1 MTAVTGT
8 AATVAATAATSG
20 TTPSPGTA
28 APRGQVPKLAVT
40 VTEVTEVT
48 SMIKR
53 FRFES
58 TDGEP
63 LPSFS
68 GGAHVIVEMRDGE
81 TLRRNPY
88 SLMSPPSQTSSYT
101 ISVRRDDA
109 GRGGS
114 LFLHRVV
121 RPGHQLIINRP
132 VNLFP
137 IDWRAR
143 RHLLIAGGIGITPF
157 LAQMVQHEADGSD
170 FALHFAVR
178 ERAQGAYLD
187 ELEARYGDRVHI
199 YCDDRDQR
207 IPLDRLLGEQ
217 PLGTHLYVCGPSG
230 MMAWVVSAAR
240 NAGWPDAS
248 LHSERFL
255 ASASGAPY
263 EITLALSRKTIRVTE
278 HQSMLDAIEAA
289 GVDAPYMC
297 RGGAC
302 GECETPVVACE
313 GKILHNDEFLS
324 AEDKASGCKIM
335 PCVSRFEGTT
345 LVLQR

>member
-1 MTAVTGT
+1 MSAS
-8 AATVAATAATSG
+8 AVAAPKAHA
-20 TTPSPGTA
+20 
-28 APRGQVPKLAVT
+28 PKLAVT
-40 VTEVTEVT
+40 VTEVIDITP
-48 SMIKR
+48 MIKR

-58 TDGEP
+58 AGDAP
-63 LPSFS
+63 LPPFS
-68 GGAHVIVEMRDGE
+68 GGAHVILEMQDGA

-101 ISVRRDDA
+101 ISVRRDDG

-114 LFLHRVV
+114 LFLHRAV
-121 RPGHQLIINRP
+121 RPGHRLAISPP

-157 LAQMVQHEADGSD
+157 LAQMVQHEAAGSA
-170 FALHFAVR
+170 FELHLSVR

-187 ELEARYGDRVHI
+187 ELEARYGSRVHI
-199 YCDDRDQR
+199 YCDDRNER
-207 IPLDRLLGEQ
+207 IPLDRLLDAQ
-217 PLGTHLYVCGPSG
+217 PLGTHLYVCGPAG
-230 MMAWVVSAAR
+230 MMEWVLSAAQA
-240 NAGWPDAS
+240 AGWPDAS

-255 ASASGAPY
+255 APASGTPY
-263 EITLALSRKTIRVTE
+263 EVTLAVSAKTVRVSE

-302 GECETPVVACE
+302 GECETAVVVCD
-313 GKILHNDEFLS
+313 GTILHNDNFLS
-324 AEDKASGCKIM
+324 MEDKASGRKIM
-335 PCVSRFEGTT
+335 PCVSRFEGAN

>member
-1 MTAVTGT
+1 MTM
-8 AATVAATAATSG
+8 AT
-20 TTPSPGTA
+20 TA
-28 APRGQVPKLAVT
+28 APRVQVPKLAVT
-40 VTEVTEVT
+40 VTEVAQITP
-48 SMIKR
+48 MIKR
-53 FRFES
+53 FRFEPTGS
-58 TDGEP
+58 VS
-63 LPSFS
+63 LPPFS
-68 GGAHVIVEMRDGE
+68 GGAHVIVELQDGE
-81 TLRRNPY
+81 SLRRNPY
-88 SLMSPPSQTSSYT
+88 SLMSPPSQSSSYT

-114 LFLHRVV
+114 LFLHRDV
-121 RPGHQLIINRP
+121 RPGHRLTISRP

-157 LAQMVQHEADGSD
+157 LAQMVQHETAGSD
-170 FALHFAVR
+170 FELHFAVR

-199 YCDDRDQR
+199 YCDDRDER
-207 IPLDRLLGEQ
+207 VPIGRLLDEQ
-217 PLGTHLYVCGPSG
+217 PLGTHLYVCGPAG
-230 MMAWVVSAAR
+230 MMAMVLSSAR
-240 NAGWPDAS
+240 SAGWPEGS

-255 ASASGAPY
+255 APASGKPY
-263 EITLALSRKTIRVTE
+263 EIRLALSRRTIRVTE
-278 HQSMLDAIEAA
+278 HQSMLDAMEAA

-302 GECETPVVACE
+302 GECETAVVACD

-324 AEDKASGCKIM
+324 TEDKASGRKIM
-335 PCVSRFEGTT
+335 PCVSRFEGTA

>member
-1 MTAVTGT
+1 VTLPST
-8 AATVAATAATSG
+8 AAAPTGASPGAAAAT
-20 TTPSPGTA
+20 TA
-28 APRGQVPKLAVT
+28 RKVQAPKLSVE
-40 VTEVTEVT
+40 VSEVTEIT

-53 FRFES
+53 FRFEAV
-58 TDGEP
+58 DGTR
-63 LPSFS
+63 LPPFS
-68 GGAHVIVEMRDGE
+68 GGAHVIVEMRDGD

-88 SLMSPPSQTSSYT
+88 SLMSPPAQTSSYT
-101 ISVRRDDA
+101 ISVRRDDH

-114 LFLHRVV
+114 LFLHNQV
-121 RPGHQLIINRP
+121 RPGHRLTLSPP

-143 RHLLIAGGIGITPF
+143 KHLLIAGGIGITPF
-157 LAQMVQHEADGSD
+157 LAQMVQHSTAASSFE
-170 FALHFAVR
+170 LHLAVR

-199 YCDDRDQR
+199 YCDDQGQR
-207 IPLDRLLGEQ
+207 LPLDRLLESQ

-230 MMAWVVSAAR
+230 MMEWILTTAR
-240 NAGWPDAS
+240 AVGWPEQS

-255 ASASGAPY
+255 APASGMPY
-263 EITLALSRKTIRVTE
+263 EVTLALSGKTIRVGE

-289 GVDAPYMC
+289 GVEAPYMC

-302 GECETPVVACE
+302 GECETDVVGCD
-313 GKILHNDEFLS
+313 GTLLHHDDFLS
-324 AEDKASGCKIM
+324 DEAKASGRKIM
-335 PCVSRFEGTT
+335 PCVSRFEGKS

>member
-1 MTAVTGT
+1 M
-8 AATVAATAATSG
+8 
-20 TTPSPGTA
+20 TA
-28 APRGQVPKLAVT
+28 APTSAPRVQAPKLAVT
-40 VTEVTEVT
+40 VTEVTEIT
-48 SMIKR
+48 PMIRR

-58 TDGEP
+58 AAGEA

-68 GGAHVIVEMRDGE
+68 GGAHVIVEMQDGE

-114 LFLHRVV
+114 VFLHRVV
-121 RPGHQLIINRP
+121 RPGHRLTISRP

-157 LAQMVQHEADGSD
+157 LAQMVQHETVGSD
-170 FALHFAVR
+170 FELHFSVR

-187 ELEARYGDRVHI
+187 QLQARYGDRVHI
-199 YCDDRDQR
+199 YCDDRGER
-207 IPLDRLLGEQ
+207 IPVGGLLDEQ
-217 PLGTHLYVCGPSG
+217 PLGTHLYVCGPPG
-230 MMAWVVSAAR
+230 MMAWVLSTAR
-240 NAGWPDAS
+240 NAGWPEGS

-255 ASASGAPY
+255 APASGLPY
-263 EITLALSRKTIRVTE
+263 EITLALSRKTVRVTE

-289 GVDAPYMC
+289 GIDAPYMC

-302 GECETPVVACE
+302 GECETAVVACD
-313 GKILHNDEFLS
+313 GTILHNDEFLS
-324 AEDKASGCKIM
+324 AEEKASGRKIM
-335 PCVSRFEGTT
+335 PCVSRFEGKT

>member
-1 MTAVTGT
+1 MRSV
-8 AATVAATAATSG
+8 
-20 TTPSPGTA
+20 PGA
-28 APRGQVPKLAVT
+28 APAAVAGQADAAPKVQAPKLEMT

-48 SMIKR
+48 PLIKR
-53 FRFES
+53 FRFEA
-58 TDGEP
+58 TDGRP
-63 LPSFS
+63 LPTFS
-68 GGAHVIVEMRDGE
+68 GGAHVIVEMRDGDV
-81 TLRRNPY
+81 LRRNPY

-101 ISVRRDDA
+101 ISIRRDDH

-114 LFLHRVV
+114 LFMHRAVK
-121 RPGHQLIINRP
+121 PGHQLVVSRP

-157 LAQMVQHEADGSD
+157 LAQLRQHEAAASD
-170 FALHFAVR
+170 VELHFAVR
-178 ERAQGAYLD
+178 ERGQGAYLD
-187 ELEARYGDRVHI
+187 DLEGRYGRRVHV
-199 YCDDRDQR
+199 YCDDQGER
-207 IPLDRLLGEQ
+207 IPLDRLLDDQ

-230 MMAWVVSAAR
+230 MMEWVLSTAR
-240 NAGWPDAS
+240 AAGWPDDS

-255 ASASGAPY
+255 APASGTPY
-263 EITLALSRKTIRVTE
+263 EVTLAESDLTIRVGE

-302 GECETPVVACE
+302 GECETAVVACR
-313 GKILHNDEFLS
+313 GTILHHDDFLS
-324 AEDKASGCKIM
+324 AADKASGRKIM
-335 PCVSRFEGTT
+335 PCVSRFEGES

>member
-1 MTAVTGT
+1 MTAP
-8 AATVAATAATSG
+8 AA
-20 TTPSPGTA
+20 PIA
-28 APRGQVPKLAVT
+28 APRVQAPKLGVT
-40 VTEVTEVT
+40 VTEVTDIT
-48 SMIKR
+48 TMIKR

-58 TDGEP
+58 TDGRP
-63 LPSFS
+63 LPPFS
-68 GGAHVIVEMRDGE
+68 GGAHVIVEMREGE

-88 SLMSPPSQTSSYT
+88 SLMSPPGQTSSYT

-114 LFLHRVV
+114 LFLHRSV
-121 RPGHQLIINRP
+121 RPGHRLVLNQP

-157 LAQMVQHEADGSD
+157 LAQMVQHEAAGSN
-170 FALHFAVR
+170 FELHFAVR
-178 ERAQGAYLD
+178 ARAQGAYLD
-187 ELEARYGDRVHI
+187 ALEARYGDRVHI

-207 IPLDRLLGEQ
+207 LPLDRLLGEQ

-230 MMAWVVSAAR
+230 MMAWVLAAAR
-240 NAGWPDAS
+240 TAGWPEGS

-255 ASASGAPY
+255 APASGSPY
-263 EITLALSRKTIRVTE
+263 EIMLALSRKTIRVTE

-289 GVDAPYMC
+289 GIDAPYMC

-302 GECETPVVACE
+302 GECETTVVVCE
-313 GKILHNDEFLS
+313 GTILHNDEFLS
-324 AEDKASGCKIM
+324 AEEKASGRKIM
-335 PCVSRFEGTT
+335 PCVSRFEGKT